1 MVNQDQKAEDF
12 PSTILDMNKDS
23 VMNEEDQ
30 IQQSKKSD
38 SPKGVEGMENG
49 DGLDRMKTMGAAV
62 TDDFYNFIQSGETE
76 KLTGNQIL
84 QMNELYGQRE

>member
-1 MVNQDQKAEDF
+1 
-12 PSTILDMNKDS
+12 
-23 VMNEEDQ
+23 
-30 IQQSKKSD
+30 
-38 SPKGVEGMENG
+38 MENG

-84 QMNELYGQRE
+84 EMNELYG